1 MKKKVYI
8 IYDGD
13 KAIEIVENKI
23 DARIVMETL
32 YDIGIYGVIKEEEI
46 NVKVEKVVDVCY

>member
-1 MKKKVYI
+1 MKKKVYV

-13 KAIEIVENKI
+13 KAVEIVENKV

-46 NVKVEKVVDVCY
+46 NIKKVVDVCY